1 LRHSGAADRLNRND
15 ARSAAS
21 LFPFTA
27 VLVVTSSPEFT
38 HTVTERFLRYVVID
52 TQSDPASPTCPST
65 EKQKNLGR
73 LLASELQA
81 MGLRDAHL
89 DEYGYVYATIPAT
102 TDKPVPVIC
111 FCSHMDTSPDCT
123 GKDVKP
129 QIVRNYRG
137 GDIVLPGDPSQVIRA
152 ADHPA
157 LADQIGNDI
166 VTSDGTTLLGA
177 DNKAGLAEIMDA
189 AQFLI
194 NNPQIRH
201 GVIKILFTPDE
212 EIGRGVDKADL
223 KKLGADFAYTMDGE
237 TAGNIEDETFSADG
251 AVITIEGVSTHPGF
265 AKGKMEHAIKIA
277 AAIVE
282 RLPKHTCSP
291 ETTEGHQGFLHPIA
305 ISGALEKASLSFIVR
320 DFTDAGLQEKE
331 ALLESITKEVMKEFP
346 RSTYR
351 LEIKPQYRN
360 MKAVIDRYPAL
371 IDNAMEAILRTGLM
385 PVKTSIRGGTDGSR
399 LSFMG
404 LPCPNIFA
412 GEHAFHSRLEWVSR
426 QDMEKA
432 MQTIVHLA
440 MIWEERA

>member
-1 LRHSGAADRLNRND
+1 VAIA
-15 ARSAAS
+15 
-21 LFPFTA
+21 
-27 VLVVTSSPEFT
+27 FT
-38 HTVTERFLRYVVID
+38 HTVTERLLRYVVID

-65 EKQKNLGR
+65 AKQKHLGT
-73 LLASELQA
+73 LLAEE
-81 MGLRDAHL
+81 LRDMGIADAHI
-89 DEYGYVYATIPAT
+89 DEFGYVYATIPAT

-123 GKDVKP
+123 GTDVKP
-129 QIVRNYRG
+129 QILKNYRG
-137 GDIVLPGDPSQVIRA
+137 GDIVLPGDITQIIRA
-152 ADHPA
+152 AEHPA

-189 AQFLI
+189 AHFLI
-194 NNPQIRH
+194 SHPEIKH
-201 GVIKILFTPDE
+201 GTIKILFTPDE

-237 TAGNIEDETFSADG
+237 TAGHVEDETFSADG
-251 AVITIEGVSTHPGF
+251 AVVTIEGVSTHPGF

-277 AAIVE
+277 AAIVD
-282 RLPKHTCSP
+282 RLPKESCSP
-291 ETTEGHQGFLHPIA
+291 ETTEGKQGFLHPIG
-305 ISGALEKASLSFIVR
+305 ISGALEQATLSFIVR
-320 DFTDAGLQEKE
+320 DFTEEGLQQKE
-331 ALLESITKEVMKEFP
+331 ALLESIIKDVMQDFP
-346 RSTYR
+346 RSSSR
-351 LEIKPQYRN
+351 LEIKQQYRN
-360 MKAVIDRYPAL
+360 MKLVIDRYPEL
-371 IDNAMEAILRTGLM
+371 IDNAMEAIRRTGLT

-412 GEHAFHSRLEWVSR
+412 GEHAFHSRLEWVSV

>member
-1 LRHSGAADRLNRND
+1 MVN
-15 ARSAAS
+15 
-21 LFPFTA
+21 
-27 VLVVTSSPEFT
+27 SPPSFT

-52 TQSDPASPTCPST
+52 TQSDPTSPTCPST
-65 EKQKNLGR
+65 EKQKNLGT
-73 LLASELQA
+73 LLAAELQA
-81 MGLRDAHL
+81 MGVRDARL
-89 DEYGYVYATIPAT
+89 DQHGYVYATIPANT
-102 TDKPVPVIC
+102 EKQVPVIC

-123 GKDVKP
+123 GKGVKP

-137 GDIVLPGDPSQVIRA
+137 GDIVLQGDHSQVIRA

-157 LADQIGNDI
+157 LKDQIGNDI

-177 DNKAGLAEIMDA
+177 DNKAGIAEIMDA
-189 AQFLI
+189 ALFLI
-194 NNPQIRH
+194 DNPAIKHGPIR
-201 GVIKILFTPDE
+201 ILFTPDE
-212 EIGRGVDKADL
+212 EIGRGVDKVDI
-223 KKLGADFAYTMDGE
+223 KKLGAEFAYTMDGE
-237 TAGNIEDETFSADG
+237 TAGHLEDETFSADA

-282 RLPKHTCSP
+282 RLPKETCSP
-291 ETTEGHQGFLHPIA
+291 ETTEGKQGFLHPV
-305 ISGALEKASLSFIVR
+305 SLTGALEKATLGLIVR
-320 DFTDAGLQEKE
+320 DFTDQGLKQKE
-331 ALLESITKEVMKEFP
+331 ELLETIIDQVMKDYP
-346 RSTYR
+346 RSTCQ

-360 MKAVIDRYPAL
+360 MEQVIDRHPQL
-371 IDNAMEAILRTGLM
+371 VDNAMEAIRRSGLT
-385 PVKTSIRGGTDGSR
+385 PVRGSIRGGTDGSR

-412 GEHAFHSRLEWVSR
+412 GEHAFHSRLEWVSV

>member
-1 LRHSGAADRLNRND
+1 
-15 ARSAAS
+15 
-21 LFPFTA
+21 
-27 VLVVTSSPEFT
+27 VTSFPEFT

-65 EKQKNLGR
+65 EKQKNLGA
-73 LLASELQA
+73 LLANELLG
-81 MGLRDAHL
+81 MGIRDAHL
-89 DEYGYVYATIPAT
+89 DAHGYVYATIAAT
-102 TDKPVPVIC
+102 TDKQVPVIC

-137 GDIVLPGDPSQVIRA
+137 GDIVLPGDPTQIIHA

-189 AQFLI
+189 AQFLVR
-194 NNPQIRH
+194 NPQIRH

-251 AVITIEGVSTHPGF
+251 AMITIEGVSTHPGF

-277 AAIVE
+277 SAIVD
-282 RLPKHTCSP
+282 RLPKQSCSP
-291 ETTEGHQGFLHPIA
+291 ETTEGQQGFLHPIA
-305 ISGALEKASLSFIVR
+305 ISGTLEKATLSFIVR
-320 DFTDAGLQEKE
+320 DFTNAGLQEKE
-331 ALLESITKEVMKEFP
+331 ALLESITKDVMKDFP
-346 RSTYR
+346 RSSYR

-360 MKAVIDRYPAL
+360 MKEVIDRHPAL
-371 IDNAMEAILRTGLM
+371 IDNAMEAIRRTGLT

-412 GEHAFHSRLEWVSR
+412 GEHAFHSRLEWVSV